1 MIEIYLIKRSKYSKK
16 TIYNEIIKCLLIN
29 ESLKNS
35 KHNKLETKKIF
46 KLIKAG
52 KIKVNKNLHDKITAR
67 LKKKH
72 ILESQEVDDY
82 FYTDYRDWVE
92 SAVNEWED
100 SWDGDLNA
108 MEQDLDTAEDYFDN
122 EFDTFCDEYG
132 YDDPDYDSDK
142 LSYIVRTVCDEYRS
156 WYSEKL

>member
-1 MIEIYLIKRSKYSKK
+1 MKSLLQ
-16 TIYNEIIKCLLIN
+16 TIS

-35 KHNKLETKKIF
+35 KHNKAEAKKIL

-52 KIKVNKNLHDKITAR
+52 KIKVNKNLHDKITAK

-72 ILESQEVDDY
+72 ILESQEVDDD
-82 FYTDYRDWVE
+82 FYADYRSWVE

-100 SWDGDLNA
+100 SWDGDLDA
-108 MEQDLDTAEDYFDN
+108 MEQDLDTAEDYFDD

-142 LSYIVRTVCDEYRS
+142 LSYIVKTVCSEYRS
-156 WYSEKL
+156 WYSEKF

>member
-1 MIEIYLIKRSKYSKK
+1 MKSLS
-16 TIYNEIIKCLLIN
+16 LFIN

-35 KHNKLETKKIF
+35 KHNKLETKKIL

-72 ILESQEVDDY
+72 ILESQEVDDG
-82 FYTDYRDWVE
+82 FYDDYRSWVE
-92 SAVNEWED
+92 STINEWED
-100 SWDGDLNA
+100 SWDGDPNA
-108 MEQDLDTAEDYFDN
+108 MEQDLDSAEEYFDN
-122 EFDTFCDEYG
+122 EFDTFCNEYG

-142 LSYIVRTVCDEYRS
+142 LSDIIETVCDEYKS
-156 WYSEKL
+156 WYS

>member
-1 MIEIYLIKRSKYSKK
+1 MKAVSLF
-16 TIYNEIIKCLLIN
+16 IN

-35 KHNKLETKKIF
+35 KHNKLETKKIL

-72 ILESQEVDDY
+72 ILESQEVDDD
-82 FYTDYRDWVE
+82 FYDDYRSWVE
-92 SAVNEWED
+92 STINEWED
-100 SWDGDLNA
+100 SWDGDHNA
-108 MEQDLDTAEDYFDN
+108 MEQDLDSAEEYFDN
-122 EFDTFCDEYG
+122 EFDTFCNEYG

-142 LSYIVRTVCDEYRS
+142 LSDIIETVCDEYRS
-156 WYSEKL
+156 WYS

>member
-1 MIEIYLIKRSKYSKK
+1 MKSLS
-16 TIYNEIIKCLLIN
+16 LFIN

-35 KHNKLETKKIF
+35 KHNKLETKKIL

-72 ILESQEVDDY
+72 ILESQEVDDS
-82 FYTDYRDWVE
+82 FYDDYRSWVE
-92 SAVNEWED
+92 STINEWED
-100 SWDGDLNA
+100 SWDGHRNA
-108 MEQDLDTAEDYFDN
+108 MEQDLDSAEEYFDN
-122 EFDTFCDEYG
+122 EFDTFCNEYG

-142 LSYIVRTVCDEYRS
+142 LSDIIETVCDEYRS
-156 WYSEKL
+156 WYS

>member
-1 MIEIYLIKRSKYSKK
+1 MKSLS
-16 TIYNEIIKCLLIN
+16 LFIN

-35 KHNKLETKKIF
+35 KHNKLEAKKIL

-72 ILESQEVDDY
+72 ILESQEVDDS
-82 FYTDYRDWVE
+82 FYDDYRSWVE
-92 SAVNEWED
+92 STINEWED
-100 SWDGDLNA
+100 SWDGDRNA
-108 MEQDLDTAEDYFDN
+108 MEQDLDSAEEYFDN
-122 EFDTFCDEYG
+122 EFDTFCNEYG

-142 LSYIVRTVCDEYRS
+142 LSDIIETVCDEYRS
-156 WYSEKL
+156 WYS

>member
-1 MIEIYLIKRSKYSKK
+1 MKSLS
-16 TIYNEIIKCLLIN
+16 LLIN

-35 KHNKLETKKIF
+35 KHNKVEAKKIL

-72 ILESQEVDDY
+72 ILESQEVDDD
-82 FYTDYRDWVE
+82 FYDDYRSWVE
-92 SAVNEWED
+92 STINEWED

-108 MEQDLDTAEDYFDN
+108 MEQDLDSAEDYFDN

-142 LSYIVRTVCDEYRS
+142 LSDIIETVCDEYRS
-156 WYSEKL
+156 WYSEKF

>member
-1 MIEIYLIKRSKYSKK
+1 MKSLS
-16 TIYNEIIKCLLIN
+16 LFIN

-35 KHNKLETKKIF
+35 KHNKLETKKIL

-72 ILESQEVDDY
+72 ILESQEVDDD
-82 FYTDYRDWVE
+82 FYDDYRSWVE
-92 SAVNEWED
+92 STINEWED
-100 SWDGDLNA
+100 SWDGDRNA
-108 MEQDLDTAEDYFDN
+108 MEQDLDSAEEYFDN
-122 EFDTFCDEYG
+122 EFDTFCNEYG

-142 LSYIVRTVCDEYRS
+142 LSDIIETVCDEYKS
-156 WYSEKL
+156 WY

>member
-1 MIEIYLIKRSKYSKK
+1 MKSLS
-16 TIYNEIIKCLLIN
+16 LLIN

-35 KHNKLETKKIF
+35 KHNKLEAKKIL

-72 ILESQEVDDY
+72 ILESQEVDDD
-82 FYTDYRDWVE
+82 FYDDYRSWVE
-92 SAVNEWED
+92 STINEWED

-108 MEQDLDTAEDYFDN
+108 MEQDLDSAEDYFDN

-142 LSYIVRTVCDEYRS
+142 LSDIIETVCDEYKN
-156 WYSEKL
+156 WYSEKF

>member
-1 MIEIYLIKRSKYSKK
+1 MKSLS
-16 TIYNEIIKCLLIN
+16 LFIN

-35 KHNKLETKKIF
+35 KHNKLETKKIL

-72 ILESQEVDDY
+72 ILESQEVDDD
-82 FYTDYRDWVE
+82 FYDNYRSWVE
-92 SAVNEWED
+92 STINEWED
-100 SWDGDLNA
+100 SWDGDSNA
-108 MEQDLDTAEDYFDN
+108 MEQDLDSAEEYFDN
-122 EFDTFCDEYG
+122 EFDTFCNEYG

-142 LSYIVRTVCDEYRS
+142 LSDIIETVCDEYKS
-156 WYSEKL
+156 WYS

>member
-1 MIEIYLIKRSKYSKK
+1 MKSLS
-16 TIYNEIIKCLLIN
+16 LFIN

-35 KHNKLETKKIF
+35 KHNKLETKKIL

-72 ILESQEVDDY
+72 ILESQEVDDS
-82 FYTDYRDWVE
+82 FYDDYRSWVE
-92 SAVNEWED
+92 STINEWED
-100 SWDGDLNA
+100 SWDGDRNA
-108 MEQDLDTAEDYFDN
+108 MEQDLDSAEEYFDN
-122 EFDTFCDEYG
+122 EFDTFCNEYG

-142 LSYIVRTVCDEYRS
+142 LSDIIETVCDEYKS
-156 WYSEKL
+156 WYS

>member
-1 MIEIYLIKRSKYSKK
+1 MKALS
-16 TIYNEIIKCLLIN
+16 LFIN

-35 KHNKLETKKIF
+35 KHNKLETKKIL

-72 ILESQEVDDY
+72 ILESQEVDDN
-82 FYTDYRDWVE
+82 FYDDYRSWVE
-92 SAVNEWED
+92 STINEWED
-100 SWDGDLNA
+100 SWDGDHNA
-108 MEQDLDTAEDYFDN
+108 MEQDLDSAEEYFDN
-122 EFDTFCDEYG
+122 EFDTFCGEYG

-142 LSYIVRTVCDEYRS
+142 LSDIIETVCDEYRS
-156 WYSEKL
+156 WYS

>member
-1 MIEIYLIKRSKYSKK
+1 MKSLS
-16 TIYNEIIKCLLIN
+16 LLIN

-35 KHNKLETKKIF
+35 KHNRLETKKIF

-72 ILESQEVDDY
+72 ILESQEVDDS
-82 FYTDYRDWVE
+82 FYDDYRSWVE
-92 SAVNEWED
+92 STINEWED
-100 SWDGDLNA
+100 SWDGDRNA
-108 MEQDLDTAEDYFDN
+108 MEQDLDSAEEYFDN
-122 EFDTFCDEYG
+122 EFDTFCNEYG

-142 LSYIVRTVCDEYRS
+142 LSDIIETVCDEYQS
-156 WYSEKL
+156 WYS

>member
-1 MIEIYLIKRSKYSKK
+1 MKSLS
-16 TIYNEIIKCLLIN
+16 LFIN

-35 KHNKLETKKIF
+35 KHNKVGAKKIL

-52 KIKVNKNLHDKITAR
+52 EIKVNKNLHDRITDR

-72 ILESQEVDDY
+72 ILESQEVDDD
-82 FYTDYRDWVE
+82 FYDDYRSWVE
-92 SAVNEWED
+92 STINEWED
-100 SWDGDLNA
+100 SWDGGLNA

-142 LSYIVRTVCDEYRS
+142 LSDIIETVCDEYKN
-156 WYSEKL
+156 WYSEKF

>member
-1 MIEIYLIKRSKYSKK
+1 MKSLS
-16 TIYNEIIKCLLIN
+16 LFIN

-35 KHNKLETKKIF
+35 KHNKLETKKIL

-72 ILESQEVDDY
+72 ILESQEVDDN
-82 FYTDYRDWVE
+82 FYDDYRSWVE
-92 SAVNEWED
+92 STINEWED
-100 SWDGDLNA
+100 SWDGDHNA
-108 MEQDLDTAEDYFDN
+108 MEQDLDSAEEYFDN
-122 EFDTFCDEYG
+122 EFDTFCNEYG

-142 LSYIVRTVCDEYRS
+142 LSDIIETVCDEYRS
-156 WYSEKL
+156 WYS

>member
-1 MIEIYLIKRSKYSKK
+1 MKSLS
-16 TIYNEIIKCLLIN
+16 LFIN

-35 KHNKLETKKIF
+35 KHNKLETKKIL

-72 ILESQEVDDY
+72 ILESQEVDDD
-82 FYTDYRDWVE
+82 FYDDYRSWVE
-92 SAVNEWED
+92 STINEWED
-100 SWDGDLNA
+100 SWDGDRNA
-108 MEQDLDTAEDYFDN
+108 MEQDLDSAEEYFDN
-122 EFDTFCDEYG
+122 EFDTFCNEYG

-142 LSYIVRTVCDEYRS
+142 LSDIIETVCDEYKS
-156 WYSEKL
+156 WYS

>member
-1 MIEIYLIKRSKYSKK
+1 MKSLS
-16 TIYNEIIKCLLIN
+16 LFIN

-35 KHNKLETKKIF
+35 KHNKLETKKIL

-72 ILESQEVDDY
+72 ILESQEVDDS
-82 FYTDYRDWVE
+82 FCDDYRSWVE
-92 SAVNEWED
+92 STINEWED
-100 SWDGDLNA
+100 SWDGDRNA
-108 MEQDLDTAEDYFDN
+108 MEQDLDSAEEYFDN
-122 EFDTFCDEYG
+122 EFDTFCNEYG

-142 LSYIVRTVCDEYRS
+142 LSDIIETVCDEYKS
-156 WYSEKL
+156 WYS

>member
-1 MIEIYLIKRSKYSKK
+1 MKSLS
-16 TIYNEIIKCLLIN
+16 LLIN

-72 ILESQEVDDY
+72 ILESQEVDDD

-156 WYSEKL
+156 WYSEKF

>member
-1 MIEIYLIKRSKYSKK
+1 MKSLS
-16 TIYNEIIKCLLIN
+16 LLIN

-72 ILESQEVDDY
+72 ILESQEVDDD
-82 FYTDYRDWVE
+82 FYDDYRSWVE

-108 MEQDLDTAEDYFDN
+108 MEQDLDSAEDYFDN

-132 YDDPDYDSDK
+132 YDDPNYDSDK
-142 LSYIVRTVCDEYRS
+142 LSDIIETVCDEYRS
-156 WYSEKL
+156 WYSEKI

>member
-1 MIEIYLIKRSKYSKK
+1 MKSLS
-16 TIYNEIIKCLLIN
+16 LFIN

-35 KHNKLETKKIF
+35 KHNKLETKKIL

-72 ILESQEVDDY
+72 ILESQEVDDD
-82 FYTDYRDWVE
+82 FYDDYRSWVE
-92 SAVNEWED
+92 STINEWED
-100 SWDGDLNA
+100 SWDGDSNA
-108 MEQDLDTAEDYFDN
+108 MEQDLDSAEEYFDN
-122 EFDTFCDEYG
+122 EFDTFCNEYG

-142 LSYIVRTVCDEYRS
+142 LSDIIETVCDEYKS
-156 WYSEKL
+156 WYS

>member
-1 MIEIYLIKRSKYSKK
+1 MKSLS
-16 TIYNEIIKCLLIN
+16 LLIN

-52 KIKVNKNLHDKITAR
+52 KIKVNKNLHDKITAI

-72 ILESQEVDDY
+72 ILESQEVDDD
-82 FYTDYRDWVE
+82 FYADYRDWVE

-108 MEQDLDTAEDYFDN
+108 MEQDLDTAEDYFYN

-156 WYSEKL
+156 WYSEKY

>member
-1 MIEIYLIKRSKYSKK
+1 MKSLS
-16 TIYNEIIKCLLIN
+16 LFIN

-35 KHNKLETKKIF
+35 KHNKLETKKIL

-72 ILESQEVDDY
+72 ILESQEVDDS
-82 FYTDYRDWVE
+82 FYDDYRSWVE
-92 SAVNEWED
+92 STINEWED
-100 SWDGDLNA
+100 SWDGDRNA
-108 MEQDLDTAEDYFDN
+108 MEQDLDSAEEYFDN
-122 EFDTFCDEYG
+122 EFNTFCNEYG

-142 LSYIVRTVCDEYRS
+142 LSDIIETVCDEYQS
-156 WYSEKL
+156 WYS

>member
-1 MIEIYLIKRSKYSKK
+1 MKSLS
-16 TIYNEIIKCLLIN
+16 LLIN

-35 KHNKLETKKIF
+35 KHNKVEAKKIL

-72 ILESQEVDDY
+72 ILESQEVDDD
-82 FYTDYRDWVE
+82 FYDDYRSWVE
-92 SAVNEWED
+92 GAINEWED

-108 MEQDLDTAEDYFDN
+108 MEQDLDTVEDYFDN

-142 LSYIVRTVCDEYRS
+142 LSDIVRTVCDEYRS
-156 WYSEKL
+156 WYSEKY

>member
-1 MIEIYLIKRSKYSKK
+1 MKSLS
-16 TIYNEIIKCLLIN
+16 LLIN

-35 KHNKLETKKIF
+35 KHNRLETKKIF

-72 ILESQEVDDY
+72 ILESQEVDDG
-82 FYTDYRDWVE
+82 FYDDYRSWVE
-92 SAVNEWED
+92 STINEWED
-100 SWDGDLNA
+100 SWDGDRNA
-108 MEQDLDTAEDYFDN
+108 MEQDLDSAEEYFDN
-122 EFDTFCDEYG
+122 EFDTFCSEYG

-142 LSYIVRTVCDEYRS
+142 LSDIIETVCDEYQS
-156 WYSEKL
+156 WYS

>member
-1 MIEIYLIKRSKYSKK
+1 MKSLS
-16 TIYNEIIKCLLIN
+16 LFIN

-35 KHNKLETKKIF
+35 KHNKLETKKIL

-72 ILESQEVDDY
+72 ILESQEVDDS
-82 FYTDYRDWVE
+82 FYDDYRSWVE
-92 SAVNEWED
+92 STINEWED
-100 SWDGDLNA
+100 SWDGDRNA
-108 MEQDLDTAEDYFDN
+108 MEQDLDSAEEYFDN
-122 EFDTFCDEYG
+122 EFDTFCNEYG

-142 LSYIVRTVCDEYRS
+142 LSDIIETVCDEYQS
-156 WYSEKL
+156 WYS